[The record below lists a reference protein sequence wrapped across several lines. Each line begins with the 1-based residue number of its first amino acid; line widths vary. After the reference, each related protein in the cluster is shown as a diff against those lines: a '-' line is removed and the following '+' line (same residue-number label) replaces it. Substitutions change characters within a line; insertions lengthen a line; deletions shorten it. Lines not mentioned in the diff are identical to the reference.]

1 MDIVIYTSDP
11 TNVDVD
17 QIRAALEALNYFV
30 ADITV
35 VDRGR

>member
-11 TNVDVD
+11 ANVDVD
-17 QIRAALEALNYFV
+17 EIRVALEEINYFV